1 VAASALQVQP
11 LGTGAESRTVVF
23 FFTVVVL
30 AATAGLSVLLR
41 LLPGRTLASAGVAAA
56 ACWLAMARPAAV
68 SYPALDHARMVQQ
81 LTDRIGPGDAL
92 VLNTSGAYLAGHY
105 GAWPVRAVPDAS
117 PQGFAIEIARPL
129 TVTVPRGAEYGEGSL
144 DAARTLILSE
154 RPGRVV
160 VFSTRRPI
168 ESLDAL
174 LTQSGYVE
182 MSRATSTVSTFLI
195 EYARAGRAVSAGSV
209 TEATRN

>member
-1 VAASALQVQP
+1 
-11 LGTGAESRTVVF
+11 
-23 FFTVVVL
+23 
-30 AATAGLSVLLR
+30 
-41 LLPGRTLASAGVAAA
+41 
-56 ACWLAMARPAAV
+56 
-68 SYPALDHARMVQQ
+68 
-81 LTDRIGPGDAL
+81 
-92 VLNTSGAYLAGHY
+92 
-105 GAWPVRAVPDAS
+105 
-117 PQGFAIEIARPL
+117 
-129 TVTVPRGAEYGEGSL
+129 
-144 DAARTLILSE
+144 
-154 RPGRVV
+154 VV